1 MTAPTEAR
9 SWRRAADTLTRR
21 GPRALRVAGTRR
33 DDAYR
38 LEGVASAV
46 WDALASTRSTA
57 DVVRAV
63 ALDLGVTTEAV
74 NVEVLA
80 TLEVLTEL
88 GVLTEET

>member
-1 MTAPTEAR
+1 
-9 SWRRAADTLTRR
+9 
-21 GPRALRVAGTRR
+21 
-33 DDAYR
+33 